1 MPEPVWDAVF
11 FDLDGTLADTVPLIL
26 ACYRHTM
33 ETVRGRALPDR
44 LWLDQVG
51 RPLRDSF
58 REFTDDPDEARLLQ
72 ETYVAHQ
79 RSIHDAM
86 VRPLPG
92 AVEVVAELAALGIP
106 LGVVTSK
113 RREMALRTLAVCGL
127 DGAFGVVVTA
137 DDVAKGKPDPEPVRR
152 ALQAFPAARAA
163 AAVFVG
169 DSPYDVAAGRA
180 AGVRT
185 VAVTTGPFDA
195 IRLARE
201 EPDYLVEVLSD
212 STWRSRS
219 SPPGRYPSP

>member
-1 MPEPVWDAVF
+1 MTAPHWDAVF

-33 ETVRGRALPDR
+33 RTVRGRALPDR
-44 LWLDQVG
+44 LWLEQVG

-58 REFTDDPDEARLLQ
+58 LEFTDDPEEARLFQ

-79 RSIHDAM
+79 RSIHDEM

-92 AVEVVAELAALGIP
+92 AVEVVGELADLGVP

-113 RREMALRTLAVCGL
+113 RREMALRTLRVCGL
-127 DGAFGVVVTA
+127 DGAFGIVVTA
-137 DDVAKGKPDPEPVRR
+137 DDVVKGKPDPEPVRR
-152 ALQAFPAARAA
+152 ALEAFPAARAGD
-163 AAVFVG
+163 AVFVG

-185 VAVTTGPFDA
+185 VAVTTGPFDGA
-195 IRLARE
+195 RLARE
-201 EPDYLVEVLSD
+201 EPDFLVAALSD
-212 STWRSRS
+212 SRWRSRS
-219 SPPGRYPSP
+219 SPPGPYPFP